1 MKPGENSNRGQ
12 RITLART
19 LGEVQVRLSS
29 EKKLI
34 VQEYIK
40 NAFLYN
46 GRKFDIRTYLLALN
60 INGRLKFYFY
70 EEGYIKTS
78 SCLYTLKNLG
88 DRFVHL
94 TNDAVQQHSEKY
106 GKYEEGNKLSYAEF
120 ERYLSSKFGR
130 QDYSIYSLHK
140 AMRDIALEVASSSSH
155 KLNPNSKDYCFEL
168 FGLDF
173 LVDASFKPFL
183 IEVNTNPCLEL
194 SSHSLERLIP
204 RMLEN
209 MFRVALDTLFRPQ
222 FVNNTK
228 AESYY
233 FYDQTFLEKNQFRLI
248 FDNKYDAQPE
258 WIAHSQNGLS

>member
-1 MKPGENSNRGQ
+1 M
-12 RITLART
+12 
-19 LGEVQVRLSS
+19 
-29 EKKLI
+29 
-34 VQEYIK
+34 
-40 NAFLYN
+40 
-46 GRKFDIRTYLLALN
+46 N

-78 SCLYTLKNLG
+78 SFLYSLKNLG

-94 TNDAVQQHSEKY
+94 TNDAVQQHSDKY

-120 ERYLSSKFGR
+120 ERYLSTKFGK
-130 QDYSIYSLHK
+130 QDYSIHSLHRV
-140 AMRDIALEVASSSSH
+140 MGRIALDVAASSFH
-155 KLNPNSKDYCFEL
+155 RLNPNRKDYCFEL

-173 LVDASFKPFL
+173 LVDASFRPLL

-209 MFRVALDTLFRPQ
+209 MFRLALDTLFRPQ
-222 FVNNTK
+222 FANNTK

-233 FYDQTFLEKNQFRLI
+233 FYDASFLEKNQFRLI
-248 FDNKYDAQPE
+248 FDSKYDAQQE
-258 WIAHSQNGLS
+258 WLSHSQNGHSEEQCNF